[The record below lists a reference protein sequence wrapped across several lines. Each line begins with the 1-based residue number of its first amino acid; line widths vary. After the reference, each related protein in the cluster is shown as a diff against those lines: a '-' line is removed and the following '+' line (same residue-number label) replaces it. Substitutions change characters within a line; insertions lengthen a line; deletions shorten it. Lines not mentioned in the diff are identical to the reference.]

1 MVLITV
7 VGGDEDRVINVG
19 KLDVAV
25 LDIRDRTLSTG
36 PGLDTDTVLTVG
48 TATVE
53 DTNSLDTFRLAT
65 LTKGANTETVATVT
79 VDVVQGDVGNTT
91 VDSKTVITNGE
102 LGVLEDDTFR
112 RGDIQSISVLGKLAA
127 GGSSLEGN
135 VIKDKVFG
143 IGNTHVS
150 SGRVD
155 NVEVTDLGVSK
166 GETDNSRGSVVSSIV
181 PMVIELATIVC
192 DEE

>member
-1 MVLITV
+1 LVLITV
-7 VGGDEDRVINVG
+7 VGGDDDRVINVG

-53 DTNSLDTFRLAT
+53 NTNSLDTFRLAT

-91 VDSKTVITNGE
+91 VDSKTVITNSE
-102 LGVLEDDTFR
+102 VGVLEDDTLGG
-112 RGDIQSISVLGKLAA
+112 GDIQSISVLGKVAT
-127 GGSSLEGN
+127 GRGSLEGN
-135 VIKDKVFG
+135 VVKNQVLRV
-143 IGNTHVS
+143 GNTHVS
-150 SGRVD
+150 SGSVD
-155 NVEVTDLGVSK
+155 DVDTRDLGVSK
-166 GETDNSRGSVVSSIV
+166 TETENSRGSVVSSIV
-181 PMVIELATIVC
+181 PIVIELATIVC

>member
-7 VGGDEDRVINVG
+7 VGGDDDRVINIG

-65 LTKGANTETVATVT
+65 LTKRANTETVATVT

-91 VDSKTVITNGE
+91 VDSKTVITNSE
-102 LGVLEDDTFR
+102 VGVLEDDTLGG
-112 RGDIQSISVLGKLAA
+112 GDIQSISVLGKVAT
-127 GGSSLEGN
+127 GRGSLEGN
-135 VIKDKVFG
+135 VVKNQVLRV
-143 IGNTHVS
+143 GNTHVS
-150 SGRVD
+150 SGSVD
-155 NVEVTDLGVSK
+155 NVDTRDLGVSK
-166 GETDNSRGSVVSSIV
+166 TETENSRSSVVSSIV
-181 PMVIELATIVC
+181 PIVIELATIVC

>member
-1 MVLITV
+1 M
-7 VGGDEDRVINVG
+7 GGDDDRVINIG

-65 LTKGANTETVATVT
+65 LTKRANTETVATVT

-91 VDSKTVITNGE
+91 VDSKTVITNSE
-102 LGVLEDDTFR
+102 VGVLEDDTLGG
-112 RGDIQSISVLGKLAA
+112 GDIQSISVLGKVAT
-127 GGSSLEGN
+127 GRGSLEGN
-135 VIKDKVFG
+135 VVKNQVLRV
-143 IGNTHVS
+143 GNTHVS
-150 SGRVD
+150 SGSVD
-155 NVEVTDLGVSK
+155 NVDTRDLGVSK
-166 GETDNSRGSVVSSIV
+166 TETENSRSSVVSSIV
-181 PMVIELATIVC
+181 PIVIELATIVC